1 MRQNEKS
8 NRQLK
13 YSKHTICKSKMSR
26 KLKFLASPL
35 VLNSAKRTK
44 QEGTKKSL
52 EKKLRVMEDHYKE
65 TSTECYDEDDN
76 IEDKSW
82 KNEYPDPHQKT
93 GSDRFCTK

>member
-1 MRQNEKS
+1 
-8 NRQLK
+8 
-13 YSKHTICKSKMSR
+13 
-26 KLKFLASPL
+26 
-35 VLNSAKRTK
+35 
-44 QEGTKKSL
+44 
-52 EKKLRVMEDHYKE
+52 MEDHYKE